1 MPPTEGRGVGDI
13 TALGGFAD
21 RLASDQCLR
30 LVAPAVLVVEP
41 GQRRPGERI
50 ERLVA
55 FGTAVSRFAAS
66 AAPGAN
72 LSRTAMRTPE
82 VLDPV
87 ASDFNEQACFAGS
100 SLCHRRR
107 HRCILV
113 GSFIWWNVI
122 ARWVHDRLAGF
133 CQRQRAQCS
142 PALGCIQSTDLQ
154 QPFPK
159 HRVTHARLQLHRT
172 CPKLTS
178 FNRLRNKSDDFLAG
192 ALSKAGMLSVK
203 R

>member
-72 LSRTAMRTPE
+72 LSRTTMRTPE

-87 ASDFNEQACFAGS
+87 ASDFNEQARLGGS

-107 HRCILV
+107 HRCTLV
-113 GSFIWWNVI
+113 GTFSGWNFITQW
-122 ARWVHDRLAGF
+122 AHDRLAGF
-133 CQRQRAQCS
+133 CQPQRPQNS
-142 PALGCIQSTDLQ
+142 SAL
-154 QPFPK
+154 
-159 HRVTHARLQLHRT
+159 
-172 CPKLTS
+172 
-178 FNRLRNKSDDFLAG
+178 
-192 ALSKAGMLSVK
+192 
-203 R
+203 